1 MYKIKIGEGSCGI
14 SAGAGKIHKL
24 LDEKATGIIR
34 FTRSDASGCAFSSP
48 LSIYMMAIRS

>member
-24 LDEKATGIIR
+24 LDEKN
-34 FTRSDASGCAFSSP
+34 SGNYTVHSVGMHRNV
-48 LSIYMMAIRS
+48 LS